1 MIETVRP
8 GIDYVVKNQMRGYYS
23 AAARNARLIEELYR
37 LQGRA
42 EQAKGSL
49 KNNYAFLKAS
59 TCNSKQ
65 GEFCEA

>member
-42 EQAKGSL
+42 EQAKAFIKELRERYRRHWTFGAEL
-49 KNNYAFLKAS
+49 KQL
-59 TCNSKQ
+59 
-65 GEFCEA
+65 GL